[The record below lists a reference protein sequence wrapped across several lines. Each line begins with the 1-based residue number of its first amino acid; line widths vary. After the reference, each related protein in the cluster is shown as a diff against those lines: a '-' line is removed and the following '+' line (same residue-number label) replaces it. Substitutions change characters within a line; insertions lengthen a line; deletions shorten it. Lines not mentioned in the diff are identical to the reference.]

1 MNAKDLEQQVKEA
14 TGEETVDC
22 ASEVT
27 EETVSGENNSEEA
40 ASEGNEAEATAEN
53 EEAVEERS
61 EEAEEATTEKKGF
74 FKKKEKVDKKDE
86 EIALLKDKNL
96 RQMAEFEN
104 FRRRTEAE
112 KAMMFDMGAK
122 NIVEKILPVID
133 NFERGLATL
142 SEEEKAA
149 PFAQG
154 IEKVYKQMLTEL
166 QNAGVKEMDCLNKE
180 FNPDLHNAVMHVE
193 DESLGENIVV
203 EVYQKG
209 YMYKD
214 TVVRHAM
221 VKTAN

>member
-14 TGEETVDC
+14 TEEKET
-22 ASEVT
+22 EVNDSVK
-27 EETVSGENNSEEA
+27 EEEA
-40 ASEGNEAEATAEN
+40 AETENIDAEETDSDEEAAEATEAAEDT
-53 EEAVEERS
+53 ETV
-61 EEAEEATTEKKGF
+61 EKKSF
-74 FKKKEKVDKKDE
+74 FKKKEKVDKRDE
-86 EIALLKDKNL
+86 MIAELKDKNL

-122 NIVEKILPVID
+122 NIVEKVLPVID

-142 SEEEKAA
+142 SEEEKAT

-154 IEKVYKQMLTEL
+154 IDKVYKQMLTEL
-166 QNAGVKEMDCLNKE
+166 ASAGVKEMDCLNQE

>member
-14 TGEETVDC
+14 TEEKETEVNDSVKEEEVAETENIDAEET
-22 ASEVT
+22 ASATEAA
-27 EETVSGENNSEEA
+27 EETET
-40 ASEGNEAEATAEN
+40 AEATET
-53 EEAVEERS
+53 V
-61 EEAEEATTEKKGF
+61 EKKSF
-74 FKKKEKVDKKDE
+74 FKKKEKVDKRDE
-86 EIALLKDKNL
+86 EIRELKDRNL
-96 RQMAEFEN
+96 RQMAEFDN
-104 FRRRTEAE
+104 FRKRTELE
-112 KAMMFDMGAK
+112 KSMMFDMGAK
-122 NIVEKILPVID
+122 NIIEKVLPVID

-166 QNAGVKEMDCLNKE
+166 ESAGVKEMDCLNKE

-193 DESLGENIVV
+193 DDSLGENVIV